1 VTTHMCYLIIKMPF
15 QIFVTSF
22 YSTHLTFFWV
32 ETFVFVF
39 VCMLLYYSWKMLQAR
54 FCCASKCDMFLG
66 DCCLVTLL

>member
-32 ETFVFVF
+32 ETFVLYLF
-39 VCMLLYYSWKMLQAR
+39 VCYCIIHGKCYKHDFVVLQNVI
-54 FCCASKCDMFLG
+54 CFLEI
-66 DCCLVTLL
+66 VA